1 MNNVDTI
8 LLGIIQGLAEFLPI
22 SSSGHLVLFQ
32 KLLGFREPELLL
44 DVVLHLGTLFSVC
57 IYFRSDLKDMLK
69 ETWEFCRDL
78 CRRQK
83 GFRDV
88 DDKPSAALT
97 LMVVIGTIPTCLIG
111 LAFQSQLERLF
122 DSVTMVGFAL
132 LTTGFILLISRYIP
146 ENGKRKGKI
155 ILFTALCIGAAQGF
169 AIVPGISRSG
179 TTIVC
184 GMILGLRRELAARYS
199 FLLSIPAIIGAMVVQ
214 LYAHELTGVIFLP
227 LASGFLSAAIVG
239 LIALKI
245 VMDMVKKGKLF
256 FFSPYCWAI
265 GLLAIGIGYMAG

>member
-1 MNNVDTI
+1 MNNFDTI

-78 CRRQK
+78 CKREKR
-83 GFRDV
+83 FRDI

-97 LMVVIGTIPTCLIG
+97 LMVVIGTIPTCFIG

-122 DSVTMVGFAL
+122 GSITMVGFAL
-132 LTTGFILLISRYIP
+132 LTTGFILLISKYIP
-146 ENGKRKGKI
+146 ENGKRKDKI
-155 ILFTALCIGAAQGF
+155 ILFAALCIGAAQGF

-184 GMILGLRRELAARYS
+184 GMILGLRRELAARFS
-199 FLLSIPAIIGAMVVQ
+199 FLLSIPAIIGAMMVQ
-214 LYAHELTGVIFLP
+214 LYANELTGVILLP
-227 LASGFLSAAIVG
+227 LVSGFLSAAIVG

-245 VMDMVKKGKLF
+245 VMDVVKKGKLF

-265 GLLAIGIGYMAG
+265 GLMAIGIGYMAV

>member
-1 MNNVDTI
+1 MNNFDTI

-122 DSVTMVGFAL
+122 GSVTMVGFAL

-155 ILFTALCIGAAQGF
+155 ILFTALCIGVAQGF

>member
-1 MNNVDTI
+1 MNNFDTI

-32 KLLGFREPELLL
+32 KLLGFREPKLLL
-44 DVVLHLGTLFSVC
+44 DVVLHLGTLLSVC

-78 CRRQK
+78 WKREKR
-83 GFRDV
+83 FRDI
-88 DDKPSAALT
+88 DDKPSAALS
-97 LMVVIGTIPTCLIG
+97 LMVMIGTIPTCFIG

-122 DSVTMVGFAL
+122 GSITMVGFAL
-132 LTTGFILLISRYIP
+132 LTTGFILLISKYIP
-146 ENGKRKGKI
+146 EDGKRKSKI
-155 ILFTALCIGAAQGF
+155 ILIAALCIGTAQGF

-184 GMILGLRRELAARYS
+184 GMILGLRRELAARFS
-199 FLLSIPAIIGAMVVQ
+199 FLLSIPAIIGAMAVQ
-214 LYAHELTGVIFLP
+214 LYANELTGVILLP
-227 LASGFLSAAIVG
+227 LVSGFLSAAIVG

-265 GLLAIGIGYMAG
+265 GLMAIGLGYMAG

>member
-1 MNNVDTI
+1 MNNFDTI

-44 DVVLHLGTLFSVC
+44 DVVLHLGTLFSIC

-69 ETWEFCRDL
+69 ETWEFCIDL
-78 CRRQK
+78 CRKQK

-122 DSVTMVGFAL
+122 GSVTMVGFAL

-155 ILFTALCIGAAQGF
+155 ILFTALCIGVAQGF

>member
-1 MNNVDTI
+1 MNNFDTI

-32 KLLGFREPELLL
+32 KLLGFKEPELLL
-44 DVVLHLGTLFSVC
+44 DVVLHLGTLFSIC

-69 ETWEFCRDL
+69 ETWEFCIDL
-78 CRRQK
+78 CRKQK

-122 DSVTMVGFAL
+122 GSVTMVGFAL

-155 ILFTALCIGAAQGF
+155 ILFTALCIGVAQGF

-184 GMILGLRRELAARYS
+184 GMILGLRRELAARFS

-214 LYAHELTGVIFLP
+214 LYAHELTGVTFLP

>member
-1 MNNVDTI
+1 MNNFDTI
-8 LLGIIQGLAEFLPI
+8 LFGIIQGLAEFLPI

-44 DVVLHLGTLFSVC
+44 DVVLHLGTLLSVC

-69 ETWEFCRDL
+69 ETWEFCREL
-78 CRRQK
+78 WKREKR
-83 GFRDV
+83 FRDI
-88 DDKPSAALT
+88 DDKPSAALS
-97 LMVVIGTIPTCLIG
+97 LMVVIGTIPTCFIG

-122 DSVTMVGFAL
+122 GSITMVGFAL
-132 LTTGFILLISRYIP
+132 LTTGFILLISRYIS
-146 ENGKRKGKI
+146 EDGKRKSKI
-155 ILFTALCIGAAQGF
+155 ILIAALCIGAAQGF

-184 GMILGLRRELAARYS
+184 GMILGLRRELAARFS
-199 FLLSIPAIIGAMVVQ
+199 FLLSIPAIIGAMAVQ
-214 LYAHELTGVIFLP
+214 LYANELTGVILLP
-227 LASGFLSAAIVG
+227 LVSGFLSAAIVG

-245 VMDMVKKGKLF
+245 VMAMVKKGKLF

-265 GLLAIGIGYMAG
+265 GLMAIGIGYMAG